1 MFKSTMILHALVQSI
16 LPCMTEGRMS
26 QIMGQCDRLDQ
37 VLVKVQVACDR
48 ATDLRHLQAMG

>member
-26 QIMGQCDRLDQ
+26 QIMGQCDRLNQ
-37 VLVKVQVACDR
+37 VLVKMQVTGDG
-48 ATDLRHLQAMG
+48 ATDLRNLQAMG

>member
-48 ATDLRHLQAMG
+48 ATDLRHL